1 MSKEV
6 TEFPKEVIDHLD
18 FYVYRLIDPRN
29 GQTFYV
35 GKGKGNRVFSH
46 AKGEVENGRDEL
58 SEKLKRIREIK
69 NDGFEVAHIIHRH
82 GLDEKTALE
91 VEASLIDAYPEVL
104 NEVSGHDPERGIMHA
119 QEVIEQYQ
127 AEEIDFQ
134 HKVLMI
140 SVNRSATEAYNVYE
154 AVRFAWKLNVKKA
167 QESDFVLALQQGL
180 VIGAF
185 VPTEWLEATKFNFP
199 GREDLP
205 GRWGFVGKEAPDEI
219 KKLYLRTRLPDSM
232 RKKGDASPFR
242 YSY

>member
-1 MSKEV
+1 M
-6 TEFPKEVIDHLD
+6 FPIEVINRLNY
-18 FYVYRLIDPRN
+18 YVYRLIDPRN

-35 GKGKGNRVFSH
+35 GKGIGNRVFSH
-46 AKGEVENGRDEL
+46 AKGEAENDVDEL

-91 VEASLIDAYPEVL
+91 VEASLIDAYPEASNKVA
-104 NEVSGHDPERGIMHA
+104 GHYSDERGIMHA
-119 QEVIEQYQ
+119 QQVIEQYQ
-127 AEEIDFQ
+127 AKEIDFQ

-140 SVNRSATEAYNVYE
+140 SVNRSATEADNVYE
-154 AVRFAWKLNVKKA
+154 AVRFAWKLNAKKA

-180 VIGAF
+180 VIGVF
-185 VPTEWLEATKFNFP
+185 KPIEWLEATELNFP
-199 GREDLP
+199 GREDRP
-205 GRWGFVGKEAPDEI
+205 GRWGFVGEEARDDI

-232 RKKGDASPFR
+232 RKKGAANPVR